1 MEEQTNSSSVNED
14 TLLQI
19 LEELKTLNKNVSE
32 YQEYIYKRNEESDKQ
47 AIQKAE
53 QEQKALQES
62 AKAQEQEDKAS
73 ESVTDATLSKLSDIH
88 SVLSD
93 FDSTYKEAYT
103 QTSAI
108 NDNLEFNSNMQFVIS
123 GVGVGL
129 LALLLGFVLARMIFR
144 KL

>member
-47 AIQKAE
+47 AKQKEE